1 MFPKRKIFSLAL
13 STLFLLGSTSACK
26 KSDSASS
33 GNALVPGSSSATI
46 SNSESANNSASTT
59 NSAENPGSANT
70 TSASSE
76 NQTAPPP
83 TSTLPADIPSDAE
96 VLSATFLGVMDYGE
110 PETTKENAAKF
121 RYRFEVNGAVRI
133 LSIDNSKTDDQGN
146 VLYPIQNQLK
156 EGYPFTVYVKEDT
169 VIAVVE
175 QIPGESPDAPD
186 SRTPAP
192 YEPVVSGIP
201 GKHTVE
207 NFIKTALM
215 PVGTTLYVF
224 GGGWDWQDTG
234 SSIQSRT
241 IGVSDDWVR
250 FFREH
255 DVNYTFREVD
265 GDKEKADPTHSYYPY
280 GGFNEYYYAGL
291 DCSGFVGWTVYNT
304 METESGKD
312 GFVGYAT
319 QMAKR
324 FGDEYGWGT
333 FTLQADP
340 KITGEKLLPGDIIST
355 KGHVWISLGTCD
367 DGSILI
373 VHSTNGKSRTGQ
385 PGCGVT
391 LGAVGESKDCQAYI
405 LADKYMS
412 LYFPEWYER
421 YEVPLSSPDRYFQM
435 DGEKTGR
442 FSWNTTSGA
451 TLTDEEGIRQK
462 SPKEILKICFEG

>member
-1 MFPKRKIFSLAL
+1 MLQKRKIFSLSLAAL
-13 STLFLLGSTSACK
+13 LFMGSVSACSK
-26 KSDSASS
+26 GDSRSS
-33 GNALVPGSSSATI
+33 ENALVPGSSGVSSSDGASAA
-46 SNSESANNSASTT
+46 ESKETQEAGNT
-59 NSAENPGSANT
+59 ENLPSDSRPSSLPENT
-70 TSASSE
+70 T
-76 NQTAPPP
+76 
-83 TSTLPADIPSDAE
+83 TLPAGIPSDAE

-110 PETTKENAAKF
+110 PETKKENADKF

-133 LSIDNSKTDDQGN
+133 LSIDNSKKDEKGQP
-146 VLYPIQNQLK
+146 LYPIQNQLK
-156 EGYPFTVYVKEDT
+156 EGYPFTVYVKDDT
-169 VIAVVE
+169 VLAVVE
-175 QIPGESPDAPD
+175 QLPGTNPDAPV
-186 SRTPAP
+186 STMPAP

-215 PVGTTLYVF
+215 PVGTTLYMF

-241 IGVSDDWVR
+241 IGVSEDWVR
-250 FFREH
+250 FFHEH

-265 GDKEKADPTHSYYPY
+265 GDKEKADPAHSYYPY
-280 GGFNEYYYAGL
+280 GGYNEYYYAGL
-291 DCSGFVGWTVYNT
+291 DCSGFVGWTIYNT

-324 FGDEYGWGT
+324 FGEEYGWGT
-333 FTLQADP
+333 FSLEADP

-373 VHSTNGKSRTGQ
+373 VHSTNGNSRTGQ

-412 LYFPEWYER
+412 TYFPEWYER

-442 FSWNTTSGA
+442 FTWNTKSGA

-462 SPKEILKICFEG
+462 SPEDILKICFGG

>member
-1 MFPKRKIFSLAL
+1 MLQKRKIISLSLAALLLL
-13 STLFLLGSTSACK
+13 SSASACNK
-26 KSDSASS
+26 GDSASS
-33 GNALVPGSSSATI
+33 GNALVPGTSSVNSTDSA
-46 SNSESANNSASTT
+46 SAADFSEGQGSASTD
-59 NSAENPGSANT
+59 NLPSDNQAFSLSEST
-70 TSASSE
+70 TSS
-76 NQTAPPP
+76 
-83 TSTLPADIPSDAE
+83 LPAGVPSDAE

-110 PETTKENAAKF
+110 PETKKENADKF

-133 LSIDNSKTDDQGN
+133 LSIDNSKKDEKGQP
-146 VLYPIQNQLK
+146 LYPIQNHLK
-156 EGYPFTVYVKEDT
+156 EGYPFTVYVKDDT
-169 VIAVVE
+169 VLAVVE
-175 QIPGESPDAPD
+175 QLPGTNPDAPV
-186 SRTPAP
+186 SAMPAP
-192 YEPVVSGIP
+192 YKPVVSGIP

-241 IGVSDDWVR
+241 IGVSEDWVR

-280 GGFNEYYYAGL
+280 GGYNEYYYAGL

-324 FGDEYGWGT
+324 FGEEYGWGT
-333 FTLQADP
+333 FSLEADP
-340 KITGEKLLPGDIIST
+340 MITGEKLLPGDIIST

-373 VHSTNGKSRTGQ
+373 VHSTNGNSRTGQ

-391 LGAVGESKDCQAYI
+391 LGAVGESKTCQAYI

-412 LYFPEWYER
+412 TYFPEWYDR
-421 YEVPLSSPDRYFQM
+421 YEVPLSRPDRYFQM

-442 FSWNTTSGA
+442 FTWNTKSGV

-462 SPKEILKICFEG
+462 SPEDVLKICFGE